1 MNEENVMNI
10 LHSNREKLEKYKKVI
25 RLAIAIVTTMI
36 CVCGIYY
43 LYMNRHVKFQ
53 DKNMAYEIS
62 RTIGPNVNPENV
74 KYKDVY
80 AIKELNIGFPGKY
93 DTLED
98 IKLCKNLRILTIN
111 GGGDKWNSL
120 ETNDDVL
127 IVTNK
132 KAETFQKE
140 LADLIPELKRLKRFA
155 YSNYCRNCDISDFSF
170 LSECRQLEIL
180 RICYSDTTDFSF
192 LKSCKK
198 IVDIDLQESQIKDA
212 DDLKSLKNLET
223 ICIYDTPLSK
233 DETEVESLCKAF
245 PNAKIFIS
253 EDKVQNIDIKEE

>member
-1 MNEENVMNI
+1 MNI

-53 DKNMAYEIS
+53 DKNKAYEIS

-74 KYKDVY
+74 KYRDVY

-111 GGGDKWNSL
+111 GGGDKWKPL
-120 ETNDDVL
+120 KKRKTL
-127 IVTNK
+127 IFYYMSRHKSIK
-132 KAETFQKE
+132 K
-140 LADLIPELKRLKRFA
+140 
-155 YSNYCRNCDISDFSF
+155 NY
-170 LSECRQLEIL
+170 
-180 RICYSDTTDFSF
+180 
-192 LKSCKK
+192 
-198 IVDIDLQESQIKDA
+198 QI
-212 DDLKSLKNLET
+212 
-223 ICIYDTPLSK
+223 
-233 DETEVESLCKAF
+233 
-245 PNAKIFIS
+245 
-253 EDKVQNIDIKEE
+253 

>member
-1 MNEENVMNI
+1 MLKKIKKNEVGI
-10 LHSNREKLEKYKKVI
+10 CCFSLVI
-25 RLAIAIVTTMI
+25 FFMI
-36 CVCGIYY
+36 CFALYY
-43 LYMNRHVKFQ
+43 VRMNRHVQFQ

-80 AIKELNIGFPGKY
+80 AIKELNIGQLGKY

-111 GGGDKWNSL
+111 GGGDKWKPL
-120 ETNDDVL
+120 
-127 IVTNK
+127 K
-132 KAETFQKE
+132 KEEDIDFLLYEQAQKYQKE
-140 LADLIPELKRLKRFA
+140 LSDIVPSLKRIEIFSF
-155 YSNYCRNCDISDFSF
+155 SNYLENCNISNFDFLAKCCNMKVIKIYDSTVSDFG
-170 LSECRQLEIL
+170 
-180 RICYSDTTDFSF
+180 F
-192 LKSCKK
+192 LKNCSKVK
-198 IVDIDLQESQIKDA
+198 EIYLWGSNIKDA